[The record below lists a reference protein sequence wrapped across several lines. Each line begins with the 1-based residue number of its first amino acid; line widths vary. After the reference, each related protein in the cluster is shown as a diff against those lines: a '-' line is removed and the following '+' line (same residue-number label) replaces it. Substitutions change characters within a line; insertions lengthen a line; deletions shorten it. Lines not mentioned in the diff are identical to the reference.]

1 VDLSAVIFV
10 ALAVAWAVYLVP
22 KALKHHDE
30 VARTRSVDR
39 FSATMRTL
47 ARREPSVATGAASA
61 SAGGRVVVTPGRPA
75 SVTEVTTK
83 PRGSRTATTAAG
95 GTADAAPTL
104 TPAQR
109 RARREAARL
118 AARRRRR
125 VLGTLLVSLLASV
138 VVSATGVTSWWLVAA
153 PGALIVM
160 WLVACRAMVKG
171 ERRAT
176 RVVVRAGA
184 ADDLVAPEEVDE
196 GVTLLADVPPT
207 YDVERSEDGFD
218 EVGPAAETA
227 TMDASHVNA
236 DADPEL
242 WEPRPVTLP
251 TYVGKE
257 IAPLRHAKML
267 HKNEKG
273 VWTSGHDTSDSIMA
287 QDARVAER
295 ESSRQPREERTAD
308 RPDERG
314 EYGGGRAVGS

>member
-1 VDLSAVIFV
+1 MDLSAVIFV

-47 ARREPSVATGAASA
+47 ARREPAVATGAASA

-75 SVTEVTTK
+75 SVSEVTTK
-83 PRGSRTATTAAG
+83 PRGARGTTVVEAP
-95 GTADAAPTL
+95 ADPLADLSPE
-104 TPAQR
+104 QR
-109 RARREAARL
+109 RARRESARV

-125 VLGTLLVSLLASV
+125 VLGTLLVALLAAV
-138 VVSATGVTSWWLVAA
+138 VVAAVGVTSWWLVAA

-160 WLVACRAMVKG
+160 WLVACRAMVRG
-171 ERRAT
+171 EHRA
-176 RVVVRAGA
+176 RGLVVHTDAAG
-184 ADDLVAPEEVDE
+184 DPVSVEEVDE
-196 GVTLLADVPPT
+196 GVTLLEDVPPS

-227 TMDASHVNA
+227 SMDASEV
-236 DADPEL
+236 DPEL

-287 QDARVAER
+287 QDARATER
-295 ESSRQPREERTAD
+295 ETSRTRPREEPAAERTTYS
-308 RPDERG
+308 G
-314 EYGGGRAVGS
+314 ERAVGS

>member
-1 VDLSAVIFV
+1 MDLSAVIFV

-47 ARREPSVATGAASA
+47 ARREPAPAATGVASA
-61 SAGGRVVVTPGRPA
+61 STGGRVVVTPGRPA

-83 PRGSRTATTAAG
+83 PRGSRGTT
-95 GTADAAPTL
+95 TVVEPPADPLADL
-104 TPAQR
+104 TPEQR
-109 RARREAARL
+109 RARREAARV

-125 VLGTLLVSLLASV
+125 VLGTLLLALVASV
-138 VVSATGVTSWWLVAA
+138 VVSAVGLVSWWLVAA
-153 PGALIVM
+153 PGALVVM
-160 WLVACRAMVKG
+160 WLVACRAMVRG
-171 ERRAT
+171 EHRVR
-176 RVVVRAGA
+176 RVVVVTDAAGEA
-184 ADDLVAPEEVDE
+184 VAVEEVDE
-196 GVTLLADVPPT
+196 GVTLLEDVPPS

-218 EVGPAAETA
+218 EVGPGAETS
-227 TMDASHVNA
+227 TMDAA
-236 DADPEL
+236 DVDPEL

-295 ESSRQPREERTAD
+295 ETSRTKPREEASG
-308 RPDERG
+308 ERSTYSG
-314 EYGGGRAVGS
+314 ERAVGS

>member
-1 VDLSAVIFV
+1 MDLSAVIFV

-47 ARREPSVATGAASA
+47 ARREPAVATGAPAA

-75 SVTEVTTK
+75 SVAEVTTK
-83 PRGSRTATTAAG
+83 PRGARV
-95 GTADAAPTL
+95 GTAVADPAPAL

-109 RARREAARL
+109 RARREAAAA

-125 VLGTLLVSLLASV
+125 VLGTLLVALLASV
-138 VVSATGVTSWWLVAA
+138 AVAAFGVTSWWLVAA
-153 PGALIVM
+153 PAALIVM
-160 WLVACRAMVKG
+160 WLVACRAMVRG
-171 ERRAT
+171 ERRAK
-176 RVVVRAGA
+176 RIVVRTDAAG
-184 ADDLVAPEEVDE
+184 DPVAVEEVDE

-207 YDVERSEDGFD
+207 YDVERSEEGFD
-218 EVGPAAETA
+218 EVGAVAETSSMDAAE
-227 TMDASHVNA
+227 V
-236 DADPEL
+236 DPEL

-287 QDARVAER
+287 QDARAAER
-295 ESSRQPREERTAD
+295 ETSRTQPRED
-308 RPDERG
+308 RPAERSSD
-314 EYGGGRAVGS
+314 YSGGRAVGS

>member
-1 VDLSAVIFV
+1 MDLSAVIFV

-47 ARREPSVATGAASA
+47 ARREPAVATGTSAA

-75 SVTEVTTK
+75 SVAEVTTK
-83 PRGSRTATTAAG
+83 PRGARAG
-95 GTADAAPTL
+95 TPVAEAAPEL

-109 RARREAARL
+109 RARREAAKA

-125 VLGTLLVSLLASV
+125 VLGTLLVALLASV
-138 VVSATGVTSWWLVAA
+138 VVAALGVTSWWLVAA

-160 WLVACRAMVKG
+160 WLVACRAMVRG
-171 ERRAT
+171 ERRAK
-176 RVVVRAGA
+176 RVVVRTDAAGEP
-184 ADDLVAPEEVDE
+184 VAVDEVDE

-218 EVGPAAETA
+218 EVGAVAETA
-227 TMDASHVNA
+227 SIDASEV
-236 DADPEL
+236 DPEL

-287 QDARVAER
+287 QDARAAER
-295 ESSRQPREERTAD
+295 ETSRSQPREERTT
-308 RPDERG
+308 ERSSD
-314 EYGGGRAVGS
+314 YSGGRAVGS

>member
-1 VDLSAVIFV
+1 MDLSAVIFV

-47 ARREPSVATGAASA
+47 ARREPAVATGAASA

-75 SVTEVTTK
+75 SVSEVTTK
-83 PRGSRTATTAAG
+83 PRGSRGTTAVVEAPVDPL
-95 GTADAAPTL
+95 ADL
-104 TPAQR
+104 TPEQR
-109 RARREAARL
+109 RSRREAARV

-125 VLGTLLVSLLASV
+125 VLGTLLLALVAAV
-138 VVSATGVTSWWLVAA
+138 VVAAFGVTSWWLVAA

-160 WLVACRAMVKG
+160 WLVACRAMVRG
-171 ERRAT
+171 EHRA
-176 RVVVRAGA
+176 RGVVVHTDAAG
-184 ADDLVAPEEVDE
+184 DPVSIEEVDEAVE
-196 GVTLLADVPPT
+196 GVTLLEDVPAS
-207 YDVERSEDGFD
+207 YDVERSEEGFD

-227 TMDASHVNA
+227 SMDVSEV
-236 DADPEL
+236 DPEL

-287 QDARVAER
+287 QDARATER
-295 ESSRQPREERTAD
+295 ETSRTKPREEPAA
-308 RPDERG
+308 ERSTYSG
-314 EYGGGRAVGS
+314 ERAVGS